1 MRARVLVVCAV
12 LGAIAGAVVVGL
24 GSPGGA
30 SPPDRSRGSA
40 QAVFQ
45 AGGTGGIT
53 ILIRTPGLGVPRG
66 QRETGDPE
74 AVRINPLARNFQY
87 CASGWHLISL
97 NVGDGAEF
105 YDDKQALF
113 DSLASVDVTFRLDGV
128 QLTTERTAIKR
139 NPVDLS
145 DEDAYWVGVGT
156 LVPPGTL
163 TVGSHSLT
171 TAVVHPIFG
180 TDEFSV
186 QFNVLSC

>member
-1 MRARVLVVCAV
+1 MLCVAF
-12 LGAIAGAVVVGL
+12 GAIAAVVGL

-30 SPPDRSRGSA
+30 SPPDRSRGAA

-53 ILIRTPGLGVPRG
+53 ILFRSSGLGVPRG
-66 QRETGDPE
+66 QRETGDPGD
-74 AVRINPLARNFQY
+74 VRINPLQRNAQY

-97 NVGDGAEF
+97 NVGDGAVF

-128 QLTTERTAIKR
+128 PLTTERTAIKR
-139 NPVDLS
+139 NPVDLR
-145 DEDAYWVGVGT
+145 DEDMYGFGVGT

-163 TVGSHSLT
+163 TGGSHSLT
-171 TAVVHPIFG
+171 TAVVHPISG